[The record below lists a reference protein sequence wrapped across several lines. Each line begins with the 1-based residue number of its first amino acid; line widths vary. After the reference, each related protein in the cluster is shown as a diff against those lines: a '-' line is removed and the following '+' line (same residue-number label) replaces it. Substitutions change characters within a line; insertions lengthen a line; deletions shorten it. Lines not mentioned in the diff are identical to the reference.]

1 MKIGIDACTWVNR
14 RGYGRFTRGLVHAMV
29 EACPQH
35 DFTLVVDGTMGRDA
49 SFPARAHVH
58 VVPTSER
65 QATAASADGSRRP
78 VDLLRMGRA
87 IGALDV
93 DAFLFPTSFSYV
105 PVFGRRPVVTVFH
118 DATAEMHPA
127 LIFPRVVPRLLWTIK
142 SQLARRQSQRLVT
155 VSESAR
161 AQIARVFGMPANEI
175 DVVSEGADPIFQP
188 HDVTHDVTHDHACA
202 RATAESAAVRAQ
214 YGLPAECAL
223 LLYVGGLSPHKNID
237 GLLRAV
243 SALPPTRTPWH
254 LAIVGDVAN
263 DTFLTCHE
271 QLQAQVREPGL
282 CGRVSFTG
290 FVPDAQL
297 AALYRAATVL
307 VLPSFSEGFG
317 LPVLEAMACGL
328 PVAVSDRFS
337 LPEIVGDAGVLFDP
351 TSTPS
356 ITQALSRVLGDAE
369 LRASMRAKGLQ
380 RATAYSWR
388 RGAERMARILER
400 VVAQSGAAA

>member
-1 MKIGIDACTWVNR
+1 M
-14 RGYGRFTRGLVHAMV
+14 
-29 EACPQH
+29 
-35 DFTLVVDGTMGRDA
+35 
-49 SFPARAHVH
+49 
-58 VVPTSER
+58 
-65 QATAASADGSRRP
+65 
-78 VDLLRMGRA
+78 
-87 IGALDV
+87 
-93 DAFLFPTSFSYV
+93 
-105 PVFGRRPVVTVFH
+105 
-118 DATAEMHPA
+118 
-127 LIFPRVVPRLLWTIK
+127 
-142 SQLARRQSQRLVT
+142 
-155 VSESAR
+155 
-161 AQIARVFGMPANEI
+161 
-175 DVVSEGADPIFQP
+175 
-188 HDVTHDVTHDHACA
+188 
-202 RATAESAAVRAQ
+202 RAQ

-243 SALPPTRTPWH
+243 SALPPTRAPWH